1 MLGTGFSSWEEE
13 RKHED
18 KMRKAKGQSSTG
30 SGYTTFKKKNPAEEA
45 AERKRVKLIESRIRP
60 DDETY
65 FIPAKTFEGWKYNY
79 VFTTKNDNG
88 TGYFWDGMDAIKELK
103 GELVRPKKKV
113 ESTNSETNDE
123 SEAPKKKKRK
133 KNRGP
138 TIISDPNNP
147 LEQVHAILQQRR
159 EAASGLVAN
168 LPPDWEASIDPA
180 SKKPYYYNRATGER
194 SWTKPENPKTA
205 QSTASEELPKGW
217 KSNVDKS
224 TGKTYYYNDKGETNW
239 EKPTV
244 AC

>member
-45 AERKRVKLIESRIRP
+45 AERKRIKLIESRIRP
-60 DDETY
+60 DDKTY

-103 GELVRPKKKV
+103 GELVQPKKKV

-123 SEAPKKKKRK
+123 SETPKKKKRK

-138 TIISDPNNP
+138 TIVSDPSNP

-168 LPPDWEASIDPA
+168 LPSGWEASMDPA

-194 SWTKPENPKTA
+194 SWTKPEIPKTA

-224 TGKTYYYNDKGETNW
+224 TGKTYYYNDKGETKW